1 MNAHR
6 LPSPPAAAGG
16 THPPFFVRVQ
26 RSARPPLPWTWAI
39 YRQGDLSP
47 CRSAVRGYGTA
58 DEAWEAGRA
67 ALARLSAQTDPA

>member
-6 LPSPPAAAGG
+6 PPSPPAGAVGMD
-16 THPPFFVRVQ
+16 PPFFVRVQ
-26 RSARPPLPWTWAI
+26 RSARPPMPWTWAI
-39 YRQGDLSP
+39 YRRGDDSP

-67 ALARLSAQTDPA
+67 TLARLGAAPHPP